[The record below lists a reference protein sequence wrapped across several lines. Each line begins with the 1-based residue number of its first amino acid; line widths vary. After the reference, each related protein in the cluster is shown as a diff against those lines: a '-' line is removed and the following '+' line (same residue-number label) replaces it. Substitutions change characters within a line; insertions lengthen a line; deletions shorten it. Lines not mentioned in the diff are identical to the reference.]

1 MVVIRSR
8 DGLAPA
14 RAGPPWI
21 MGLVTGR
28 ASGASPTL
36 PALAEVEVVPASPV
50 RVPHRGTD
58 GTTRGT
64 DDGVV
69 RLVHLGPDRPAI
81 LEVRALG
88 GGRLLLRASGRTPR
102 DAEEGL
108 ERARFWSWVDD
119 DLSPFLER
127 FAEDELIGA
136 SVREAPW
143 LRPFR
148 RPLPFEVLMGAV
160 CEQLITDERAQ
171 EIKRRIAAT
180 HGLRREGLLD
190 TPGPTWSPP
199 GPGRARRV
207 RAGPEAGADPARRRA
222 RGRRGDASTSSTASA
237 TRRAGGVCA
246 RSRASGRGRS
256 ASWPSTARAT
266 STRCRRATTP
276 TASSSRA
283 TAGCRPAPRPSPPRS
298 WTSSART
305 RAGAGW
311 RAGTCCGR
319 LAGRRGRRRGR
330 AADPGV
336 LAGPV

>member
-1 MVVIRSR
+1 VDHGR
-8 DGLAPA
+8 
-14 RAGPPWI
+14 
-21 MGLVTGR
+21 VTGR
-28 ASGASPTL
+28 APGAAPTL
-36 PALAEVEVVPASPV
+36 PALAEVEVVPVSPV

-171 EIKRRIAAT
+171 EIKRRIAVT
-180 HGLRREGLLD
+180 HGRRREGLLD
-190 TPGPTWSPP
+190 TPGPDLVAALAPAALAACGLAPKRAITLRAVAREVAAGRVDLVDPERHEEGWRRLRTLPGVGPWTLSVLALHGQGHLDALPAGDHAYRVLVARHRGLPP
-199 GPGRARRV
+199 GTKA
-207 RAGPEAGADPARRRA
+207 EPAEVV
-222 RGRRGDASTSSTASA
+222 DFF
-237 TRRAGGVCA
+237 
-246 RSRASGRGRS
+246 
-256 ASWPSTARAT
+256 
-266 STRCRRATTP
+266 
-276 TASSSRA
+276 
-283 TAGCRPAPRPSPPRS
+283 RPY
-298 WTSSART
+298 
-305 RAGAGW
+305 AGW
-311 RAGTCCGR
+311 RGVAGWHLLRAARRAAGTSPR
-319 LAGRRGRRRGR
+319 SRG
-330 AADPGV
+330 
-336 LAGPV
+336 